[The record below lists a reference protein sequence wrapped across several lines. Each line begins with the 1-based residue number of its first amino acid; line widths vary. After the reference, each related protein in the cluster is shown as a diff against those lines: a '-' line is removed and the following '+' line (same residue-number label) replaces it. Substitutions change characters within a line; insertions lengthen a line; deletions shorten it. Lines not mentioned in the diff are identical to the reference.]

1 MEEEAVLEAAMED
14 VSREINETQKSRVA
28 AEGCM
33 SEMEHERLEIA
44 VNKDI
49 SIIQD
54 KMEKKNLVDL

>member
-1 MEEEAVLEAAMED
+1 MED
-14 VSREINETQKSRVA
+14 VSREINETQESRVA
-28 AEGCM
+28 AEGSM